1 MDALDTK
8 NKRDE
13 EKVTYSY
20 NLGGQLEKVRGYKSY
35 GYDYVNRIGYDKFE
49 QRTYLKYCNGAETFY
64 TYEPARRRLQNLTVN
79 AGGKSIMDNAY
90 AYDAVSN
97 VLSVANKAA
106 LPESGKAGG
115 QMAHA
120 YTYDALYR
128 LASATGTYA
137 GADSKTASY
146 RLEMGYDNMHRIVSK
161 KQHLMQQGNL
171 TVNAG
176 GKSIMDNAYA
186 YDAVSNVLSVANKAA
201 LPESGKA
208 GGQMAHAYTYDALY
222 RLASATGTYAGAD
235 SKTASYRLEMGYDN
249 MHRIVSKKQ
258 HLMQQGVQFDGTLH
272 VGYDLAYTYGKTEG
286 KKFRL
291 AEVKDANYRTEEN
304 TDSVAKVDN
313 NHTYTYDANGNLVYV
328 NTGRIKQ
335 DGTLDSTAAER
346 KLRWDEENRLTA
358 SDDNV
363 WLSPI
368 FGCTRPCSSYAC
380 HSAHWHEKS

>member
-79 AGGKSIMDNAY
+79 AGGKSIIMGNIY
-90 AYDAVSN
+90 TYDAVSN

-120 YTYDALYR
+120 YTYDGLYR

-161 KQHLMQQGNL
+161 KQHLTQQGEQL
-171 TVNAG
+171 YVNSEFAG
-176 GKSIMDNAYA
+176 GRTNTAKFSLY
-186 YDAVSNVLSVANKAA
+186 VSPYLVANQ
-201 LPESGKA
+201 
-208 GGQMAHAYTYDALY
+208 GGRYT
-222 RLASATGTYAGAD
+222 
-235 SKTASYRLEMGYDN
+235 
-249 MHRIVSKKQ
+249 
-258 HLMQQGVQFDGTLH
+258 
-272 VGYDLAYTYGKTEG
+272 
-286 KKFRL
+286 FR
-291 AEVKDANYRTEEN
+291 
-304 TDSVAKVDN
+304 
-313 NHTYTYDANGNLVYV
+313 
-328 NTGRIKQ
+328 
-335 DGTLDSTAAER
+335 
-346 KLRWDEENRLTA
+346 
-358 SDDNV
+358 
-363 WLSPI
+363 
-368 FGCTRPCSSYAC
+368 
-380 HSAHWHEKS
+380 